1 MHACMHAD
9 LCGHRLVQTKETTK
23 KELTKMGEMGWW
35 TWCADLLCVGVM
47 QMSGRKE
54 KRKKKKLTCQMGWGW
69 WTRALRVRMRCV
81 LCCMRTCWLADV
93 LPADTDEYKRKRKN
107 TYLDADVLRAVLR
120 ADMLAC

>member
-35 TWCADLLCVGVM
+35 TWCADLLHVGVM

-54 KRKKKKLTCQMGWGW
+54 KRKKKK
-69 WTRALRVRMRCV
+69 
-81 LCCMRTCWLADV
+81 
-93 LPADTDEYKRKRKN
+93 
-107 TYLDADVLRAVLR
+107 TYLSDGMGMVDAGTESADALHAVLR
-120 ADMLAC
+120 ADVLAC